1 MALPVINESPKY
13 PLTIP
18 STQKKVFF
26 RPFLVKEQKTLL
38 MALESQD
45 QKTIVRA
52 ISDIIDSCVIDPINS
67 KALATFDV
75 EYMFTQIRCKSVGES
90 SQVNVKC
97 SECSKD
103 NEVSI
108 DLSKIKVDIKKAPP
122 TIKLTSQFN
131 LKMKYP
137 RYDELL
143 ELLPEDPEAK
153 PTLSDIL
160 FRLAIV
166 CLDQLLTDDEVINFS
181 EESLEEKTKFLD
193 NLNSEQFKEIMSFV
207 QSLPKLSEDIVFD
220 CSSCG
225 HHNEYKLEGLD
236 DFF

>member
-1 MALPVINESPKY
+1 MALPVINETPKY

-45 QKTIVRA
+45 QKTIIRA
-52 ISDIIDSCVIDPINS
+52 ISDIIDSCVIDPVNS
-67 KALATFDV
+67 RSLATFDV
-75 EYMFTQIRCKSVGES
+75 EYMFTQIRCKSVGET
-90 SQVNVKC
+90 SQVKIKC
-97 SECSKD
+97 SECSGEE
-103 NEVSI
+103 EVNI
-108 DLSKIKVDIKKAPP
+108 DLSKIKVEINGPLP
-122 TIKLTSQFN
+122 NIQLTSQYV

-143 ELLPEDPEAK
+143 GMMPEDDVK
-153 PTLSDIL
+153 PSLSDIL
-160 FRLAIV
+160 FKLAV
-166 CLDQLLTDDEVINFS
+166 TCLDQLLTDDEVINFS
-181 EESLEEKTKFLD
+181 EETYEEKVKFLD
-193 NLNSEQFKEIMSFV
+193 NLNSDQFKEIMTFV
-207 QSLPKLSEDIVFD
+207 RSLPKIKEDVAFD

-225 HHNEYKLEGLD
+225 HHNEYTLEGLD